1 MSVNKQ
7 LVNYHINRLKN
18 KSRDVRLSAV
28 AELRE
33 LGDVD
38 ALEPLQ
44 EVYKN
49 DADPDVRKAAQEAG
63 RVIFLNNRNNGDEV

>member
-1 MSVNKQ
+1 MAVNKQ
-7 LVNYHINRLKN
+7 LMNYHIKRLKN
-18 KSRDVRLSAV
+18 KSRDVRLAAV
-28 AELRE
+28 AELQA

-49 DADPDVRKAAQEAG
+49 DVDAEVRKAAQDAG
-63 RVIFLNNRNNGDEV
+63 RTIFLSNRNAQDSV

>member
-1 MSVNKQ
+1 MSVSKQ

-18 KSRDVRLSAV
+18 KSRDVRLAAV

-49 DADPDVRKAAQEAG
+49 DVDPDVRKAAQEAG
-63 RVIFLNNRNNGDEV
+63 RVIFVNNRSRGDSV